1 MYIALY
7 SAQNVQAVMFKQDGY
22 ESLGFYSN
30 AFAYAGQ
37 GTGSVFCVW
46 VIMKIGAEKSM
57 SRFAL
62 LNMPFLICLLLP
74 AYKSIK
80 SFSDANPFWLED
92 GFVYPIIIIT
102 SIINGFAMGIV

>member
-1 MYIALY
+1 
-7 SAQNVQAVMFKQDGY
+7 MFKQDGY

-37 GTGSVFCVW
+37 ATGSVFCVW

-62 LNMPFLICLLLP
+62 LNMPFLVCLLLP

-80 SFSDANPFWLED
+80 SFREANPFWLKD
-92 GFVYPIIIIT
+92 GFVYPIIILT